1 MLNAIRSIATAMV
14 VGLLSAAAT
23 IPAMAGDAY
32 DFSFTAIDGQPLPLA
47 EFRGKALLVVNTASF
62 CGFTGQYEALQ
73 TVWSRYRERGLVVIG
88 VPSNDF
94 GRQEPGS
101 EGEIKQFCEV
111 NFSVDFP
118 LTAKTVVSGKNA
130 HPFYRW
136 AVAELGAASAP
147 RWNFH
152 KYLISPEGALVAWF
166 PTMTSP
172 TAEPV
177 TRAIEGE
184 LARSRLEAR

>member
-1 MLNAIRSIATAMV
+1 MNAVRAMRACLIACVLTVASA
-14 VGLLSAAAT
+14 LSARAA
-23 IPAMAGDAY
+23 DAY
-32 DFSFTAIDGQPLPLA
+32 DFEFTSIDGEPLPLA
-47 EFRGKALLVVNTASF
+47 EYRGRPLLVVNTASF

-73 TVWSRYRERGLVVIG
+73 TVWSRYRQQGLVVIG

-94 GRQEPGS
+94 GAQEPGS

-111 NFSVDFP
+111 NFNVDFP
-118 LTAKTVVSGKNA
+118 MTAKTVVIGNGA

-136 AVAELGAASAP
+136 AASELGAASAP

-152 KYLISPEGALVAWF
+152 KYLISPTGSLVASF
-166 PTMTSP
+166 PTMTAP

-177 TRAIEGE
+177 TRAIESE
-184 LARSRLEAR
+184 LDRIKG

>member
-1 MLNAIRSIATAMV
+1 MWSRVRHLAIVTIACA
-14 VGLLSAAAT
+14 LIAAAGL
-23 IPAMAGDAY
+23 PARAADAY

-47 EFRGKALLVVNTASF
+47 AYRGKALLVVNTASF
-62 CGFTGQYEALQ
+62 CGFTGQYEGLQ
-73 TVWSRYRERGLVVIG
+73 TVWSRYRDRGLVVIG

-94 GRQEPGS
+94 GNQEPGS
-101 EGEIKQFCEV
+101 EGEIKRFCEV
-111 NFSVDFP
+111 NFNVDFP
-118 LTAKTVVSGKNA
+118 LAAKAIVSGKNA

-136 AVAELGAASAP
+136 AVEELGASAAP

-152 KYLISPEGALVAWF
+152 KYLVSPEGALVASF

-184 LARSRLEAR
+184 LARIGG